1 MRRLLIFL
9 VFATLIPLVLELI
22 FAHFGLIV
30 LVGGAWWMWSLSEGR
45 RNA

>member
-30 LVGGAWWMWSLSEGR
+30 LVGGALWMWSHSERR